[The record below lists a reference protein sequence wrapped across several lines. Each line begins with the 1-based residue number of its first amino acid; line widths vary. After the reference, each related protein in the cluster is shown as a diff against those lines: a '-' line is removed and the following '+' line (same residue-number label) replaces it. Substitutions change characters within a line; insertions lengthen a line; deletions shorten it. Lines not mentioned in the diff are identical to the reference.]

1 LLSLTVEQFY
11 ELHNEYIEMQKRDDK
26 WKAITCATIANSYS
40 SKHIKAEDFLPSLKE
55 EKKAQTPEDMLA
67 ILQQF
72 VK

>member
-1 LLSLTVEQFY
+1 
-11 ELHNEYIEMQKRDDK
+11 MQKRDDK